1 MKNITLAIRVLLKN
15 KFYSLLNILGLA
27 VGLAVAIIIFLY
39 VKSDLSFDKQHEK
52 HARIYRI
59 ESKFNIA
66 GKNDEYALSSQFL
79 PQFMMVEYPEIQ
91 NYVRLRSAGK
101 VLFRNDDD
109 QIYEDELYY
118 ADSSMFSVFT
128 HEFIEGDPKTAL
140 VEPRSMVMT
149 ESMAKKYYG
158 TASPMGKILKT
169 DNNQFEVT
177 GVIRDLPD
185 NIHLKFEG
193 LLSYATL
200 EVNLGQL
207 TAQQKQGA
215 LWGASDFSYLLFPP
229 NYDTQL
235 MLDKFPTFYEKYMA
249 PIAKLANINGTFAP
263 KFTALSDI
271 HFNSTA
277 QFDLPTGNRNYTY
290 AFTAIGIFI
299 LLLAVINYA
308 NLASARATSRSKEV
322 GVRKVMGST
331 KSSLIAQFL
340 SESVI
345 IALVSM
351 LLAFGMVALLVNGLG
366 LENLMGRQLSFHP
379 FQDMTLLLGSLGT
392 TLFIGFI
399 SGMYPAFYLSSIS
412 TVKALKG
419 SVKSGPGSMNMRKAM
434 VAFQFFIS
442 IGVIISTLLMKDQ
455 IEFLNDKDLGFNKD
469 NVIIVP
475 IQDATV
481 NSKSEAIKNTLM
493 ENPGIIG
500 VTDAIAVGG
509 DTNLGNNLLGAGKTL
524 IKIEGTDSLIV
535 DDTFPVLFVGDDYL
549 ETMQVEL
556 AMGRDFD
563 KSQKTDETQAV
574 IVNEAMVE
582 KMGWADPMGRT
593 VSLPFPGA
601 VPQKIIGIVKDFN
614 AFSLHS
620 AVEPTVIFHKNV
632 NPFLAS
638 QPGFFASFHV
648 HVRADALKEA
658 MSHLEQ
664 TFREQDPTHPFE
676 YRFLDTRAEELYR
689 EDTRQ
694 SKLTGILSYICIFI
708 SCLGL
713 LGLASFSTS
722 QRIKEIGVR
731 KVLGATTFQLVYMI
745 FRDVLVLII
754 IGFILSIPVSYYVI
768 NQWLQEFA
776 YQMPL
781 FQTLAL
787 AALLSGV
794 LAVIVAFF
802 TVSYHSLRA
811 ANQNPV
817 RALRYE

>member
-1 MKNITLAIRVLLKN
+1 MKNIKLALRVLLKN

-39 VKSDLSFDKQHEK
+39 VKSDLSFDKQHEL
-52 HARIYRI
+52 HSNIYRI
-59 ESKFNIA
+59 DSKFNIG

-79 PQFMMVEYPEIQ
+79 PQFLMAEYPEIQ
-91 NYVRLRSAGK
+91 NYTRLRTAGK
-101 VLFRNDDD
+101 VLIRSNDD
-109 QIYEDELYY
+109 QFYEDDLYY
-118 ADSSMFSVFT
+118 ADSSMFSLFT
-128 HEFIEGDPKTAL
+128 HEFVEGDPKTAL
-140 VEPRSMVMT
+140 IEARSMVMT
-149 ESMAKKYYG
+149 ESLAKKYFG
-158 TASPMGKILKT
+158 NASPMGEILKT
-169 DNNQFEVT
+169 DNNQFKVT
-177 GVIRDLPD
+177 GVIKDLPD
-185 NIHLKFEG
+185 NVHLKFEG
-193 LLSYATL
+193 LLSYSTL
-200 EVNLGQL
+200 EVNLGAL
-207 TAQQKQGA
+207 TPQQKQGA

-229 NYDTQL
+229 SYDTQVL
-235 MLDKFPTFYEKYMA
+235 LDKFPDFYEKHMA

-263 KFTALSDI
+263 KFTPLADI

-290 AFTAIGIFI
+290 AFSAIGIFI

-331 KSSLIAQFL
+331 KNSLIAQFL

-345 IALVSM
+345 IALISM
-351 LLAFGMVALLVNGLG
+351 ALAFGIVSLLVNGLG
-366 LENLMGRQLSFHP
+366 LEGLLGRELSFLP
-379 FQDMTLLLGSLGT
+379 FQDSSLLLGSVGI

-399 SGMYPAFYLSSIS
+399 SGMYPAFYLSAIS

-419 SVKSGPGSMNMRKAM
+419 SVKSGPGSMNMRKVM

-455 IEFLNDKDLGFNKD
+455 IQFLNNKDLGFNKD

-481 NSKSEAIKNTLM
+481 NSKSEAIKNTLL
-493 ENPGIIG
+493 ENPGVIG

-524 IKIEGTDSLIV
+524 VKIQGADSLVV

-549 ETMQVEL
+549 STMQVKL
-556 AMGRDFD
+556 VSGRDFD
-563 KSQKTDETQAV
+563 KNQKTDETQAV
-574 IVNEAMVE
+574 LVNEAMVA
-582 KMGWADPMGRT
+582 KMGWDDPIGRT

-601 VPQKIIGIVKDFN
+601 VQQKVIGIVKDFY

-620 AVEPTVIFHKNV
+620 EVEPTIIFHKNV
-632 NPFLAS
+632 SPFLAA
-638 QPGFFASFHV
+638 QGGFASFHV
-648 HVRADALKEA
+648 HVRGDALKET

-676 YRFLDTRAEELYR
+676 YRFLDTRAEDLYR

-731 KVLGATTFQLVYMI
+731 KVLGASIFQLVYMI
-745 FRDVLVLII
+745 FRDVLVLIV
-754 IGFILSIPVSYYVI
+754 IGFVISIPVSYYVI
-768 NQWLQEFA
+768 DQWLQEFA
-776 YQMPL
+776 YKMPL
-781 FQTLAL
+781 TQTLTL
-787 AALLSGV
+787 AALLSGI
-794 LAVIVAFF
+794 LAIIVAFL

-811 ANQNPV
+811 ASQNPV
-817 RALRYE
+817 KALRYE

>member
-1 MKNITLAIRVLLKN
+1 MKNLTLALRVLLKN

-27 VGLAVAIIIFLY
+27 VGLAVAVIIFLY
-39 VKSDLSFDKQHEK
+39 VQSDLSFDKQHEN
-52 HARIYRI
+52 HANIYRI
-59 ESKFNIA
+59 DSKFNIG

-79 PQFMMVEYPEIQ
+79 PQFLMTEYPEIQ
-91 NYVRLRSAGK
+91 NYTRLRTAGK
-101 VLFRNDDD
+101 VLIRSNDD
-109 QIYEDELYY
+109 QFYEDDLYY
-118 ADSSMFSVFT
+118 ADSSMFSLFT
-128 HEFIEGDPKTAL
+128 HEFIEGDPTTAL
-140 VEPRSMVMT
+140 DEARSMVMT
-149 ESMAKKYYG
+149 ESLAKKYFG
-158 TASPMGKILKT
+158 NSSPMGEILKT
-169 DNNQFEVT
+169 DNNQFKVT
-177 GVIRDLPD
+177 GVIKDLPD
-185 NIHLKFEG
+185 NVHLKFEG

-200 EVNLGQL
+200 EVNLGGL
-207 TAQQKQGA
+207 SPQQKQGA
-215 LWGASDFSYLLFPP
+215 LWGASDFNYLLFPP
-229 NYDTQL
+229 NYDTKQL
-235 MLDKFPTFYEKYMA
+235 DEKFPDFYEKYMA
-249 PIAKLANINGTFAP
+249 PIAKLININGSFAP
-263 KFTALSDI
+263 KFTPLADI

-277 QFDLPTGNRNYTY
+277 QFDLPTGNKNYTY
-290 AFTAIGIFI
+290 AFSAIGIFI

-331 KSSLIAQFL
+331 KGSLVAQFL
-340 SESVI
+340 SESII
-345 IALVSM
+345 IALISM
-351 LLAFGMVALLVNGLG
+351 ILAFGLVAMLVNGIG
-366 LENLMGRQLSFHP
+366 LEGLLGRELVFQP
-379 FQDMTLLLGSLGT
+379 FQDMSLLFGSIGITLI
-392 TLFIGFI
+392 IGLI
-399 SGMYPAFYLSSIS
+399 SGMYPAFYLSAIS

-481 NSKSEAIKNTLM
+481 NSKSEAIKNTLL

-524 IKIEGTDSLIV
+524 VKIQGSDSILV

-549 ETMQVEL
+549 KTMQVEL
-556 AMGRDFD
+556 LTGRDFD
-563 KSQKTDETQAV
+563 KSKKTDETLSV
-574 IVNEAMVE
+574 LVNEAMVE
-582 KMGWADPMGRT
+582 KMGWADPIGRRM
-593 VSLPFPGA
+593 SLPFPGA
-601 VPQKIIGIVKDFN
+601 TEQKVIGVVKDFN

-632 NPFLAS
+632 NPFLAA
-638 QPGFFASFHV
+638 QAGVFASFHV
-648 HVRADALKEA
+648 HVRGDALKDA
-658 MSHLEQ
+658 MAHLEQ
-664 TFREQDPTHPFE
+664 TFREQDTTHPFE
-676 YRFLDTRAEELYR
+676 YRFLDTRAEDLYR

-694 SKLTGILSYICIFI
+694 SQLTGILSYICIFI

-731 KVLGATTFQLVYMI
+731 KVLGASTFQLVYMI
-745 FRDVLVLII
+745 FRDVLVLIV
-754 IGFILSIPVSYYVI
+754 IGFIISIPVSYYVI

-776 YQMPL
+776 YKMPL
-781 FQTLAL
+781 AQTLAL
-787 AALLSGV
+787 AALLSGI
-794 LAVIVAFF
+794 LAVIVAFI

-811 ANQNPV
+811 ASQNPV
-817 RALRYE
+817 KALRYE

>member
-1 MKNITLAIRVLLKN
+1 MKNITLALRVLLKN

-39 VKSDLSFDKQHEK
+39 VKSDLSFDKQHENYAK
-52 HARIYRI
+52 IYRI
-59 ESKFNIA
+59 DSKFNIG

-79 PQFMMVEYPEIQ
+79 PQFLMAEYPEIQ
-91 NYVRLRSAGK
+91 NYTRLRTAGK
-101 VLFRNDDD
+101 VLIRSNDD
-109 QIYEDELYY
+109 QFYEDDLYY
-118 ADSSMFSVFT
+118 ADSSMFSTFT
-128 HEFIEGDPKTAL
+128 HEFIEGDPNTAL
-140 VEPRSMVMT
+140 KEARSMVMT
-149 ESMAKKYYG
+149 ESLAKKYFG
-158 TASPMGKILKT
+158 TTSPLGEILKT
-169 DNNQFEVT
+169 DNNQFKVT

-185 NIHLKFEG
+185 NVHLKFEG

-235 MLDKFPTFYEKYMA
+235 LLDKFPDFYEKHMA

-263 KFTALSDI
+263 KFTPLGDI

-331 KSSLIAQFL
+331 KGSLIAQFL

-345 IALVSM
+345 IALISM
-351 LLAFGMVALLVNGLG
+351 VLAFGMVALLMNGLG
-366 LENLMGRQLSFHP
+366 LEGLLGRKLGFHP
-379 FQDMTLLLGSLGT
+379 FQDITLLIGSIGI

-399 SGMYPAFYLSSIS
+399 SGMYPAFYLSAIS
-412 TVKALKG
+412 PVRALKG

-455 IEFLNDKDLGFNKD
+455 IEFLNNKDLGFNKD

-475 IQDATV
+475 IQDASV
-481 NSKSEAIKNTLM
+481 NSKSEAIRNTLL

-500 VTDAIAVGG
+500 VTDAIAIGG

-524 IKIEGTDSLIV
+524 VKIEGTDSLIV

-549 ETMQVEL
+549 KTMQVEL
-556 AMGRDFD
+556 MQGRDFD
-563 KSQKTDETQAV
+563 KSQKTDETQSV
-574 IVNEAMVE
+574 LVNEAMVE
-582 KMGWADPMGRT
+582 KMGWNDPIGRT
-593 VSLPFPGA
+593 VSLSFPGA
-601 VPQKIIGIVKDFN
+601 VQQKIIGIVKDFN

-620 AVEPTVIFHKNV
+620 EVEPTIIFHKNV
-632 NPFLAS
+632 SPFLAA
-638 QPGFFASFHV
+638 QGGFASFHV
-648 HVRADALKEA
+648 HVRADALKES
-658 MSHLEQ
+658 MDHLEQ

-676 YRFLDTRAEELYR
+676 YRFLDTRAEDLYR

-731 KVLGATTFQLVYMI
+731 KVLGASIFQLVYMI
-745 FRDVLVLII
+745 FRDVLVLIV
-754 IGFILSIPVSYYVI
+754 IGFIISIPVSYFVI
-768 NQWLQEFA
+768 DQWLQEFA
-776 YQMPL
+776 YKMPL
-781 FQTLAL
+781 TQTLAL

-794 LAVIVAFF
+794 LAVIVAFL

-811 ANQNPV
+811 ASQNPV
-817 RALRYE
+817 KALRYE

>member
-1 MKNITLAIRVLLKN
+1 MKNITLALRVLLKN

-39 VKSDLSFDKQHEK
+39 VQSDLSFDKQHEN
-52 HARIYRI
+52 HANIYRI
-59 ESKFNIA
+59 DSKFKI
-66 GKNDEYALSSQFL
+66 GPKDDEYALSSQFL
-79 PQFMMVEYPEIQ
+79 PQFLMTEYPEIQ
-91 NYVRLRSAGK
+91 NYTRLRTAGK
-101 VLFRNDDD
+101 VLIRSNDD
-109 QIYEDELYY
+109 QFYEDDLYY
-118 ADSSMFSVFT
+118 ADSSMFSLFT
-128 HEFIEGDPKTAL
+128 HEFVEGDPRTAL
-140 VEPRSMVMT
+140 IEARSMVMT
-149 ESMAKKYYG
+149 ESLAKKYFG
-158 TASPMGKILKT
+158 NASPIGEILKT
-169 DNNQFEVT
+169 DNNQFKVT
-177 GVIRDLPD
+177 GVIKDLPD
-185 NIHLKFEG
+185 NVHLKFEG
-193 LLSYATL
+193 LLSYSTL
-200 EVNLGQL
+200 EVNLGAL
-207 TAQQKQGA
+207 TPQQKQGA

-229 NYDTQL
+229 GYDTQVL
-235 MLDKFPTFYEKYMA
+235 LDKFPDFYEKHMA

-263 KFTALSDI
+263 KFTPLADI

-290 AFTAIGIFI
+290 AFSAIGIFI

-345 IALVSM
+345 IAIISM
-351 LLAFGMVALLVNGLG
+351 TLAFGIVSLLVNGLG
-366 LENLMGRQLSFHP
+366 LEGLLGRELSFLP
-379 FQDMTLLLGSLGT
+379 FQDSSLLLGSVGI

-399 SGMYPAFYLSSIS
+399 SGMYPAFYLSAIS

-419 SVKSGPGSMNMRKAM
+419 SVKSGPGSMNMRKVM

-455 IEFLNDKDLGFNKD
+455 IQFLNDKDLGFNKD

-481 NSKSEAIKNTLM
+481 NSKSEAIKNTLL

-524 IKIEGTDSLIV
+524 VKIQGADSLVV

-549 ETMQVEL
+549 STMQVKL
-556 AMGRDFD
+556 VGGRDFD
-563 KSQKTDETQAV
+563 KNQKTDETQAV
-574 IVNEAMVE
+574 LVNEAMVA
-582 KMGWADPMGRT
+582 KMGWDNPIGRT

-601 VPQKIIGIVKDFN
+601 VQQKVIGIVKDFN

-620 AVEPTVIFHKNV
+620 EVEPTIIFHKNV
-632 NPFLAS
+632 SPFLAA
-638 QPGFFASFHV
+638 QGGFASFHV
-648 HVRADALKEA
+648 HVRGDAIKEA

-676 YRFLDTRAEELYR
+676 YRFLDTRAEDLYR

-731 KVLGATTFQLVYMI
+731 KVLGASIFQLVYMI
-745 FRDVLVLII
+745 FRDVLVLIV
-754 IGFILSIPVSYYVI
+754 IGFVISIPVSYYVI
-768 NQWLQEFA
+768 DQWLQEFA
-776 YQMPL
+776 YKMPL
-781 FQTLAL
+781 TQTLTL
-787 AALLSGV
+787 AALLSGI
-794 LAVIVAFF
+794 LAIIVAFL

-811 ANQNPV
+811 ASQNPV
-817 RALRYE
+817 KALRYE

>member
-1 MKNITLAIRVLLKN
+1 MKNITLALRVLLKN

-39 VKSDLSFDKQHEK
+39 VKSDLSFDKQHEL
-52 HARIYRI
+52 HSNIYRI
-59 ESKFNIA
+59 DSKFNIG

-79 PQFMMVEYPEIQ
+79 PQFLMAEYPEIQ
-91 NYVRLRSAGK
+91 NYTRLRTAGK
-101 VLFRNDDD
+101 VLIRSNDD
-109 QIYEDELYY
+109 QFYEDDLYY
-118 ADSSMFSVFT
+118 ADSSMFSLFT
-128 HEFIEGDPKTAL
+128 HEFVEGDPRTAL
-140 VEPRSMVMT
+140 IEARSMVMT
-149 ESMAKKYYG
+149 ESLTKKYFG
-158 TASPMGKILKT
+158 NASPMGEILKT
-169 DNNQFEVT
+169 DNNQFKVT
-177 GVIRDLPD
+177 GVIKDLPD
-185 NIHLKFEG
+185 NVHLKFEG
-193 LLSYATL
+193 LLSYSTL
-200 EVNLGQL
+200 EVNLGAL
-207 TAQQKQGA
+207 TPQQKQGA

-229 NYDTQL
+229 GYDTQVL
-235 MLDKFPTFYEKYMA
+235 LDKFPDFYEKHMA

-263 KFTALSDI
+263 KFTPLADI

-290 AFTAIGIFI
+290 AFSAIGIFI

-345 IALVSM
+345 IAIISM
-351 LLAFGMVALLVNGLG
+351 TLAFGIVSLLVNGLG
-366 LENLMGRQLSFHP
+366 LEGLLGRELSFLP
-379 FQDMTLLLGSLGT
+379 FQDSSLLLGSVGI

-399 SGMYPAFYLSSIS
+399 SGMYPAFYLSAIS

-419 SVKSGPGSMNMRKAM
+419 SVKSGPGSMNMRKVM

-455 IEFLNDKDLGFNKD
+455 IQFLNDKDLGFNKD

-481 NSKSEAIKNTLM
+481 NSKSEAIKNTLL

-524 IKIEGTDSLIV
+524 VKIQGADSLVV

-549 ETMQVEL
+549 STMQVKL
-556 AMGRDFD
+556 VGGRDFD
-563 KSQKTDETQAV
+563 KNQKTDETQAV
-574 IVNEAMVE
+574 LVNEAMVA
-582 KMGWADPMGRT
+582 KMGWDNPIGRT

-601 VPQKIIGIVKDFN
+601 VQQKVIGIVKDFN

-620 AVEPTVIFHKNV
+620 EVEPTIIFHKNV
-632 NPFLAS
+632 SPFLAA
-638 QPGFFASFHV
+638 QGGFASFHV
-648 HVRADALKEA
+648 HVRGDAIKEA

-676 YRFLDTRAEELYR
+676 YRFLDTRAEDLYR

-731 KVLGATTFQLVYMI
+731 KVLGASIFQLVYMI
-745 FRDVLVLII
+745 FRDVLVLIV
-754 IGFILSIPVSYYVI
+754 IGFVISIPVSYYVI
-768 NQWLQEFA
+768 DQWLQEFA
-776 YQMPL
+776 YKMPL
-781 FQTLAL
+781 TQTLTL
-787 AALLSGV
+787 AALLSGI
-794 LAVIVAFF
+794 LAIIVAFL

-811 ANQNPV
+811 ASQNPV
-817 RALRYE
+817 KALRYE